1 MIRVALAL
9 RPRTTTPRSA
19 NFATF
24 SGSSAPYCRV
34 MTDDIERLPG
44 VDDEPAGV
52 YYPHASSG
60 TDDDIDAE
68 TARLFA
74 ECKAK
79 GEHHLATRDDPT
91 EGLVIACTH
100 CHRFWREPNA

>member
-1 MIRVALAL
+1 MAVDARRIR
-9 RPRTTTPRSA
+9 
-19 NFATF
+19 FAVV
-24 SGSSAPYCRV
+24 GGWAPPYGCV
-34 MTDDIERLPG
+34 MTDHIEWLPG

-52 YYPHASSG
+52 FYPHASGG

-79 GEHHLATRDDPT
+79 GEHHLATRDDPS

-100 CHRFWREPNA
+100 CHRFWRDPIE